1 MKVIAL
7 LTGKGGST
15 LKGKNTILINKIP
28 LLGYPC
34 KEAKKVKSIQK
45 FYVSSE
51 NKNILRVAHNY
62 GFEKIIRPKKLSK
75 KNSLHRD
82 VLIHALNFLKKKEI
96 LPKIIVV
103 LLANS
108 ATIKKEWIWK
118 CIKKLKGNPS
128 ASACVP
134 VVLNNDHHPLRAK
147 KINHKGYL
155 KSFAKLKKSISS
167 NRQDLPKNFFLAH
180 NFWVIK
186 AKSIYNND
194 GESPWNFLGKNVLP
208 FYINYSIDIHV
219 KEDIYLTKEW
229 LKKNKKFH

>member
-1 MKVIAL
+1 MKIIAL

-15 LKGKNTILINKIP
+15 LKDKNIVLINSIP

-51 NKNILRVAHNY
+51 NKKILNTANSY
-62 GFEKIIRPKKLSK
+62 GFEKIVRPKKFSK

-82 VLIHALNFLKKKEI
+82 VLVHALNFLKKRGVMSD
-96 LPKIIVV
+96 IIVV

-108 ATIKKEWIWK
+108 ATIKSRWISQS
-118 CIKKLKGNPS
+118 IKKLKNNPF

-134 VVLNNDHHPLRAK
+134 VILNNDNHPFRAK
-147 KINHKGYL
+147 KINRSGYL
-155 KSFAKLKKSISS
+155 KSFIKLKKNVSS
-167 NRQDLPKNFFLAH
+167 NRQDLTNNFFLAH

-186 AKSIYNND
+186 SKSIYKNNGD
-194 GESPWNFLGKNVLP
+194 APWNFLGKNVLP
-208 FYINYSIDIHV
+208 FYINYSADIH
-219 KEDIYLTKEW
+219 KEEDVLLTKVW
-229 LKKNKKFH
+229 LKRNKN